1 MVHHL
6 SGALILLQVYG
17 DLSLLYGNHPVLF
30 QLLDGAVQGLYGD
43 TALLVKLLPGLFDD
57 ESHLS
62 FFENASYDRMSVL
75 RNVTQKTYTKE

>member
-6 SGALILLQVYG
+6 SGALILLQVHG

-57 ESHLS
+57 DVPCLLNFLPWPQPAGHSPAE
-62 FFENASYDRMSVL
+62 
-75 RNVTQKTYTKE
+75 